1 MDLKI
6 GKTGIE
12 EALWEFSFSESAGS
26 FPILKAV
33 AWGQR
38 ETKYI
43 YEKPKCIQ
51 LPMTSFKIM
60 VELEVQL
67 LGEGN

>member
-12 EALWEFSFSESAGS
+12 EAQWEFSFSESTGS

-38 ETKYI
+38 ETFKKYPNVFS
-43 YEKPKCIQ
+43 YQ
-51 LPMTSFKIM
+51 
-60 VELEVQL
+60 
-67 LGEGN
+67 